1 MGIVETIGA
10 VATAITALIG
20 LIYFADQK
28 IREQKYKKFIEEGR
42 KIPEL
47 INEAKSVFDRQALA
61 RLIAKRRQ

>member
-20 LIYFADQK
+20 LFYFADQE